1 MLVSS
6 LSACK
11 AMIPLLETI
20 HSIGVMSVDDNNEHL
35 EEIVLEFDLERV
47 VRDVTE

>member
-6 LSACK
+6 PSACK
-11 AMIPLLETI
+11 TMVLSLETT
-20 HSIGVMSVDDNNEHL
+20 HSIGVMSVDNDNEHL